1 MEINKY
7 LDLFNLEQNYTLND
21 LKHNYNNLLFKYHK
35 SNNLD
40 QNYYTNL
47 NNYYQILLNH
57 LTINPDYKLQNKD
70 MTICNIQD
78 IDISRQ
84 ICRNQLDLNN
94 KSNNLNNKSNN
105 LNNNKI
111 NTPSNNIN
119 DYKINNISQDI
130 NNSIIFI
137 DPINIEIEIN
147 FQEAYNGC
155 SKPIIISR
163 IINNYNTINKEIETL
178 YVNIPN
184 GIDNKEIITIN
195 NKGNVYNNNYGDVK
209 IIINL
214 LNHNYFIRNGLDI
227 IFNKDLS
234 LKETL
239 LGFEF
244 ELLHINN
251 KKYIINN
258 KDILVNFKKIIP
270 KFGFKRDEFYGNLII
285 YFKTIFPKS
294 LNSEQKLKLNEIL

>member
-57 LTINPDYKLQNKD
+57 LTINPDYKLQNKGIT
-70 MTICNIQD
+70 MYNIED
-78 IDISRQ
+78 KDISKQ
-84 ICRNQLDLNN
+84 IYHNPFDLNN
-94 KSNNLNNKSNN
+94 KSNNLINNTK
-105 LNNNKI
+105 
-111 NTPSNNIN
+111 NNIN
-119 DYKINNISQDI
+119 DLNQHI
-130 NNSIIFI
+130 NNSTIFI

-178 YVNIPN
+178 YVNIPY
-184 GIDNKEIITIN
+184 GIDNKEIIIIN
-195 NKGNVYNNNYGDVK
+195 NKGNIYNNNYGDVK

-214 LNHNYFIRNGLDI
+214 LDHNYFIRKGLDI
-227 IFNKDLS
+227 ICNKDLS

-258 KDILVNFKKIIP
+258 KDILINSKKIIP

-294 LNSEQKLKLNEIL
+294 LNCEQKIKLNEIL

>member
-1 MEINKY
+1 MELNKC
-7 LDLFNLEQNYTLND
+7 LELFSLNKNYTLDD
-21 LKHNYNNLLFKYHK
+21 LKNNYNSLLFKYHK
-35 SNNLD
+35 SNNSD
-40 QNYYTNL
+40 HNYYTNL
-47 NNYYQILLNH
+47 NNYYQILLNN
-57 LTINPDYKLQNKD
+57 LSINTENKLQNND
-70 MTICNIQD
+70 ITIYNEQD
-78 IDISRQ
+78 IGNKRQ
-84 ICRNQLDLNN
+84 FINNQLY
-94 KSNNLNNKSNN
+94 
-105 LNNNKI
+105 
-111 NTPSNNIN
+111 IN
-119 DYKINNISQDI
+119 DKINNRINNRTNHHISAV

-163 IINNYNTINKEIETL
+163 IINNYNTINKETETL
-178 YVNIPN
+178 YVNIPY

-214 LNHNYFIRNGLDI
+214 LDHNYFIRNGLDI
-227 IFNKDLS
+227 IYNKELT

-244 ELLHINN
+244 ELVHINN

-258 KDILVNFKKIIP
+258 KDILINSKKIIP

-294 LNSEQKLKLNEIL
+294 LNSEQKIKLNEIL

>member
-21 LKHNYNNLLFKYHK
+21 LKQNYNNLLFKYHK
-35 SNNLD
+35 TNNSD

-57 LTINPDYKLQNKD
+57 LTINPDYKLQN
-70 MTICNIQD
+70 
-78 IDISRQ
+78 IDIPRQ
-84 ICRNQLDLNN
+84 IYSNQLHLNN
-94 KSNNLNNKSNN
+94 KSNNQNNNQNNNTSNN
-105 LNNNKI
+105 I
-111 NTPSNNIN
+111 SNNIN
-119 DYKINNISQDI
+119 NLRQDI

-178 YVNIPN
+178 YVNIPY

-195 NKGNVYNNNYGDVK
+195 NKGNVYNNNYGDIK

-214 LNHNYFIRNGLDI
+214 LDHNYFLRKGLDI
-227 IFNKDLS
+227 ICNKDLS

-258 KDILVNFKKIIP
+258 KDILINSKKIIP

-294 LNSEQKLKLNEIL
+294 LNSEQKIKLNEIL

>member
-40 QNYYTNL
+40 ENYYTNL

-57 LTINPDYKLQNKD
+57 LTINSDYKIQN
-70 MTICNIQD
+70 
-78 IDISRQ
+78 IDIRRQ
-84 ICRNQLDLNN
+84 IYSNQLE
-94 KSNNLNNKSNN
+94 LNNKSNN
-105 LNNNKI
+105 LNNNQI